1 MAALPVRR
9 FDDGTL
15 IKPWSYVKGQE
26 ACEGLP
32 VILSSSRAPAVG
44 TRRGYASSAG

>member
-32 VILSSSRAPAVG
+32 VILSSSRALAVG
-44 TRRGYASSAG
+44 RRRGYASSAG